1 MRYTVRL
8 RSGDF
13 TKAATLAGLRSDYA
27 RSKAMGVH
35 RSTVTRVL
43 AGELRPGAAFI
54 AGALTA
60 LHPLDFTDLFEIVEQ
75 SPAPK
80 PSVRATVVN
89 LPENSTK

>member
-27 RSKAMGVH
+27 RSKAMGVN

-54 AGALTA
+54 AGALAA
-60 LHPLDFTDLFEIVEQ
+60 LHPMDFKDLFEVIEHG
-75 SPAPK
+75 PA
-80 PSVRATVVN
+80 RGTTQN
-89 LPENSTK
+89 R